1 MRHLQSCFFLL
12 VAFFLLLAGE
22 GLAQAHVS
30 SSPNMWP
37 NLDSLIKVTN
47 QPIDDTGKVKAYH
60 MLSASVAG
68 TDPAKAVIYGKK
80 GAALGRQLRYTKGL
94 ANCYFNVAYASN
106 LSGNI
111 RSAVLYMDSAIAL
124 YKEMDKKLLLG
135 VCYYNRAGYNVK
147 LGRLKEALEDCHIT
161 FNYAQELNKTS
172 LIREVYNTIGDIKY
186 LQNNYAQ
193 SGVYYQKALEM
204 NEKQGDSVT
213 MTILL
218 NKIGKVHASE
228 MHYDAAITTY
238 EKAIALSNRIK
249 YENELPVSY
258 TNLAIAWLK
267 KGYIKKAE
275 QSARKSVEYARKKN
289 NKSQLAEAQATLSN
303 IYLNRDSTQMAMQT
317 AKESYAAADS
327 ANTAETRRQSALVM
341 AQSFYQAGKYKEA
354 YDYLSISVAMT
365 DSIAKDMYNDEI
377 AEMQTSFSVNEKD
390 REIRLLEKDRQLQ
403 QQKLR
408 QQRLLL
414 IGAGAVAV
422 LLLGGVWLFVS
433 RNRLKHKMKELELRS
448 QIAADLHDEVGSS
461 LSSIH
466 MLSEM
471 ATQSDNQVMQ
481 KDLLSRMTTN
491 VKETME
497 KMGDLVWTIKPEEGK
512 GTNLKQRI
520 ERFAYEICGTKNID
534 LSVDLDG
541 LDVMDLG
548 MEQRK
553 SIYLIFKEALNNAVK
568 YSGTAKIFIKASGSQ
583 HMLTMIVRDEGQGFD
598 TNMVKKGN
606 GLDNIQARA
615 ASVGGD
621 LTITTEQGKGTEI
634 KVTMPFSK

>member
-1 MRHLQSCFFLL
+1 
-12 VAFFLLLAGE
+12 
-22 GLAQAHVS
+22 
-30 SSPNMWP
+30 
-37 NLDSLIKVTN
+37 
-47 QPIDDTGKVKAYH
+47 
-60 MLSASVAG
+60 
-68 TDPAKAVIYGKK
+68 
-80 GAALGRQLRYTKGL
+80 
-94 ANCYFNVAYASN
+94 
-106 LSGNI
+106 
-111 RSAVLYMDSAIAL
+111 
-124 YKEMDKKLLLG
+124 
-135 VCYYNRAGYNVK
+135 
-147 LGRLKEALEDCHIT
+147 
-161 FNYAQELNKTS
+161 
-172 LIREVYNTIGDIKY
+172 
-186 LQNNYAQ
+186 
-193 SGVYYQKALEM
+193 
-204 NEKQGDSVT
+204 
-213 MTILL
+213 
-218 NKIGKVHASE
+218 
-228 MHYDAAITTY
+228 
-238 EKAIALSNRIK
+238 
-249 YENELPVSY
+249 
-258 TNLAIAWLK
+258 
-267 KGYIKKAE
+267 
-275 QSARKSVEYARKKN
+275 
-289 NKSQLAEAQATLSN
+289 
-303 IYLNRDSTQMAMQT
+303 
-317 AKESYAAADS
+317 
-327 ANTAETRRQSALVM
+327 
-341 AQSFYQAGKYKEA
+341 
-354 YDYLSISVAMT
+354 
-365 DSIAKDMYNDEI
+365 MYNDEI